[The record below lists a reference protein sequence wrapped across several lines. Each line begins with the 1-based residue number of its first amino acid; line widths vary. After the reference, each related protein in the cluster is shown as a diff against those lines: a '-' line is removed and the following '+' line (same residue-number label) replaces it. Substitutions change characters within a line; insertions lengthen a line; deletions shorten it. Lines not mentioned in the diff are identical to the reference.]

1 MSSEAET
8 PVTTADGSGN
18 ANTSL
23 TSAQENEQRQYERQY
38 DDNRQE
44 MWSEMHESS
53 AANSPSTSTITYKD
67 DHKFKTPA
75 VPPRRLKDRPHE
87 ANGSRSKP
95 RSTLPAALIGRLP
108 DPLGENRRITDPST
122 LDLESLY
129 KEADAEVTR
138 VNFNGDLLL
147 LPSILVHSDY
157 VFRQVVCAE
166 TYYSLS
172 EEARNH
178 LRQFLPPIKTVAE
191 EQHALSCA
199 FTKRMDLVHG
209 NPIDR
214 VQSKLKNGWFNPD
227 RPSQQNQI
235 RDNNK
240 VLYDHYIRFYHMNLL
255 NKLVKSRHAVL
266 QHLMSTSALCS
277 PTRQPIDPETMK
289 RRNDMERIRLRAA
302 KRSKAMIA
310 DCRMKVGEAGVSSDE
325 EGSFT
330 RLDSDEDVSLP
341 ISKGVTLHT
350 ARSTLFT
357 PNMKDLDLHQ
367 PTQMDDVKTML
378 KKYKKLRREE
388 PHAPSLDITGIDLDD
403 VYERAGVL
411 AQSEKIKQTME
422 ALEKNLKK

>member
-1 MSSEAET
+1 MSSEAEAS
-8 PVTTADGSGN
+8 TTSGHN
-18 ANTSL
+18 PTTSS
-23 TSAQENEQRQYERQY
+23 TSVQENEPREHSYEQKSF
-38 DDNRQE
+38 DDSRQE
-44 MWSEMHESS
+44 MWNEAHENNVAS
-53 AANSPSTSTITYKD
+53 SPSTSALSFKD

-87 ANGSRSKP
+87 ILGSRKS
-95 RSTLPAALIGRLP
+95 RSSFPSSMVGRLP
-108 DPLGENRRITDPST
+108 DQVGESNRSTRTVAEPST
-122 LDLESLY
+122 LDLEALY

-157 VFRQVVCAE
+157 IFRQVVSIE

-172 EEARNH
+172 EEARTH

-191 EQHALSCA
+191 EQHALACA
-199 FTKRMDLVHG
+199 FTKRLDLVHG
-209 NPIDR
+209 NPIER

-266 QHLMSTSALCS
+266 QHLMSTSASCS
-277 PTRQPIDPETMK
+277 PTRQPMDPETAK

-302 KRSKAMIA
+302 KRSRAMIA
-310 DCRMKVGEAGVSSDE
+310 DCRLKVGEAGFSSDE
-325 EGSFT
+325 E
-330 RLDSDEDVSLP
+330 DEDLSLP

>member
-1 MSSEAET
+1 MSSEGDPPAA
-8 PVTTADGSGN
+8 TADAQCS
-18 ANTSL
+18 S
-23 TSAQENEQRQYERQY
+23 SASIQDTEQKYDSRQDMWNESQEN
-38 DDNRQE
+38 
-44 MWSEMHESS
+44 SS
-53 AANSPSTSTITYKD
+53 GAGSSTSFKD

-75 VPPRRLKDRPHE
+75 VPPRRLKERPPD
-87 ANGSRSKP
+87 APPSRKSRP
-95 RSTLPAALIGRLP
+95 PSSSSSGRLQEP
-108 DPLGENRRITDPST
+108 SGDGSQSNRTLIEPST
-122 LDLESLY
+122 LDLDALC

-147 LPSILVHSDY
+147 LPSILVHSEY

-172 EEARNH
+172 EEARAH

-191 EQHALSCA
+191 EQHALACA
-199 FTKRMDLVHG
+199 FTKRTDLVHG
-209 NPIDR
+209 NPINK

-255 NKLVKSRHAVL
+255 NKLVKSRHVVL

-277 PTRQPIDPETMK
+277 PSRVPMDPETLK

-302 KRSKAMIA
+302 KRTRAMIA
-310 DCRMKVGEAGVSSDE
+310 DCRMKVGESCISSDE
-325 EGSFT
+325 EE
-330 RLDSDEDVSLP
+330 EDLTLP
-341 ISKGVTLHT
+341 MTKGVTLHT

-367 PTQMDDVKTML
+367 PIQMDDVKTML
-378 KKYKKLRREE
+378 RKFKKLRREE

-403 VYERAGVL
+403 VYDRAGVL

-422 ALEKNLKK
+422 ALEKNLKKAPG

>member
-1 MSSEAET
+1 MSSEGET
-8 PVTTADGSGN
+8 PTTTAENSG
-18 ANTSL
+18 TSSYS
-23 TSAQENEQRQYERQY
+23 TQENEQKPLSHDQKSF
-38 DDNRQE
+38 DDSRQE
-44 MWSEMHESS
+44 MWSEMHENS
-53 AANSPSTSTITYKD
+53 AVSSPSTSSYKD

-87 ANGSRSKP
+87 VLGPRKP
-95 RSTLPAALIGRLP
+95 RSSLPTALVGRLP
-108 DPLGENRRITDPST
+108 DPLGDNRSARGLGEPST
-122 LDLESLY
+122 LDLETLY

-157 VFRQVVCAE
+157 IFRQVVSIE

-191 EQHALSCA
+191 EQHALACA
-199 FTKRMDLVHG
+199 FTKRTDLVHG
-209 NPIDR
+209 NPIER

-277 PTRQPIDPETMK
+277 PSRQPMDPETSK

-302 KRSKAMIA
+302 KRSKA
-310 DCRMKVGEAGVSSDE
+310 
-325 EGSFT
+325 
-330 RLDSDEDVSLP
+330 
-341 ISKGVTLHT
+341 
-350 ARSTLFT
+350 
-357 PNMKDLDLHQ
+357 
-367 PTQMDDVKTML
+367 
-378 KKYKKLRREE
+378 
-388 PHAPSLDITGIDLDD
+388 
-403 VYERAGVL
+403 
-411 AQSEKIKQTME
+411 
-422 ALEKNLKK
+422 

>member
-1 MSSEAET
+1 
-8 PVTTADGSGN
+8 
-18 ANTSL
+18 
-23 TSAQENEQRQYERQY
+23 
-38 DDNRQE
+38 
-44 MWSEMHESS
+44 
-53 AANSPSTSTITYKD
+53 AASSPSTSVLSFKD

-87 ANGSRSKP
+87 VIGSRKS
-95 RSTLPAALIGRLP
+95 RTSLPAALVGRLP
-108 DPLGENRRITDPST
+108 DPLGENRRVGDPST
-122 LDLESLY
+122 MDLDALY

-157 VFRQVVCAE
+157 IFRQVVSVE

-209 NPIDR
+209 NPIER

-266 QHLMSTSALCS
+266 QHLMSTSALSS
-277 PTRQPIDPETMK
+277 PSRQPMDPETTK
-289 RRNDMERIRLRAA
+289 RRNDMERIRIRAA
-302 KRSKAMIA
+302 KRSKA
-310 DCRMKVGEAGVSSDE
+310 
-325 EGSFT
+325 
-330 RLDSDEDVSLP
+330 
-341 ISKGVTLHT
+341 
-350 ARSTLFT
+350 
-357 PNMKDLDLHQ
+357 
-367 PTQMDDVKTML
+367 
-378 KKYKKLRREE
+378 
-388 PHAPSLDITGIDLDD
+388 
-403 VYERAGVL
+403 
-411 AQSEKIKQTME
+411 
-422 ALEKNLKK
+422 